1 MAISWTKD
9 LTTGKQIASGN
20 TKFGTGSAQ
29 AFADTFGK
37 NASASSVVGGVGSIV
52 GAATDIIGGAM
63 ANAQIKDTTEEKNKA
78 EDVAQSQF
86 NYDDY
91 DSLQEAYDPLSFAKA
106 DYTMKDVRG
115 VSGGEMAMNTIKGT
129 LSGAAAGAKVGGPW
143 GAVAG
148 AAVGL
153 GAGIAGIF
161 AGDSK
166 AKHEATNLNVMGS
179 LANDRY
185 LNNFSN
191 NASNISTNMFN
202 TASLNLAAF
211 GGLLDSDNIDNYTK
225 YKLRSY
231 AFGGSIKPMKIRYNG
246 LGNYFAY
253 GGDLSLSGDWT
264 NGVTIVKEGG
274 SHETNPLGGVP
285 MGVDENG
292 TPNLVEEGEVIFN
305 DYVFSKRLSPNK
317 EQLKEIYLPTKYDG
331 KSYAEI
337 AKRIQKE
344 SAETPNDPISKNTLV
359 DSMMKLTVL
368 QENTRKEKN
377 KTSQTGNKFD
387 LGSLME
393 VVEEPEADAAIE
405 NFWKS
410 TLTGTKFSND
420 SQGRLAYMDA
430 VGVNP
435 TRTTSQ
441 FNWGDF
447 GTTMLRSAP
456 VWGSAVQAIS
466 DLAGWTNQPNYTNP
480 NIIRNQAR
488 QVRSVSARPIGN
500 YLAFNPF
507 DMNYEESKLQNVGLG
522 TQRNILN
529 LSSGN
534 RGTAR
539 ASLLALNNNLVG
551 QMGDLYRKGLEYNDA
566 QKKAVT
572 QFNAG
577 VNQFNSQMGFQASAY
592 NQRADEA
599 RVDAAIKEAAMRDQI
614 ESAMSS
620 AKSANITGFWN
631 NLGALGV
638 DQFNQNQAW
647 DFIKAQGL
655 EKQYKD
661 YMKKSK
667 GGTLRKR
674 GLTF

>member
-20 TKFGTGSAQ
+20 TKFGTESAQ

-37 NASASSVVGGVGSIV
+37 NASASSVVGGLGSIA

-63 ANAQIKDTTEEKNKA
+63 ANAQIKDTTEERNKA
-78 EDVAQSQF
+78 EDVAQTQF

-115 VSGGEMAMNTIKGT
+115 VSGGAMALNTLKGT
-129 LSGAAAGAKVGGPW
+129 LSGAAAGAQVGGPW

-161 AGDSK
+161 AGNSK
-166 AKHEATNLNVMGS
+166 ARHEATNLNVMGS

-211 GGLLDSDNIDNYTK
+211 GGLLDSADIDNYTK

-231 AFGGSIKPMKIRYNG
+231 AFGGGIKPMKIRYNG

-337 AKRIQKE
+337 AKRVQKE

-368 QENTRKEKN
+368 QENTRKEEN
-377 KTSQTGNKFD
+377 KTSQTGNKFED
-387 LGSLME
+387 GSHMD
-393 VVEEPEADAAIE
+393 VVEDPVDEPEVDAAIE
-405 NFWKS
+405 NFWK
-410 TLTGTKFSND
+410 TT
-420 SQGRLAYMDA
+420 
-430 VGVNP
+430 GVNP
-435 TRTTSQ
+435 SAKTSK

-447 GTTMLRSAP
+447 GTTMLRTAP
-456 VWGSAVQAIS
+456 VWGSTIQAVS
-466 DLAGWTNQPNYTNP
+466 DLAGWTNKPDYTSP

-488 QVRSVSARPIGN
+488 KIRNVSTRPVGN

-529 LSSGN
+529 LASGN

-577 VNQFNSQMGFQASAY
+577 VNQFNSQMGLQASIY
-592 NQRADEA
+592 NQRADEEK
-599 RVDAAIKEAAMRDQI
+599 VDAAIKEAALRDQI

-620 AKSANITGFWN
+620 AKSASITGFWN

-655 EKQYKD
+655 EKQYRD
-661 YMKKSK
+661 YMKKSN
-667 GGTLRKR
+667 GGNLRRR